1 MPFKIVD
8 SLPCFFFSLLH
19 IYMAKGLYLEDLKQ
33 KDTEVSKSSVKP
45 EA

>member
-8 SLPCFFFSLLH
+8 SLPCFFFLLH
-19 IYMAKGLYLEDLKQ
+19 IYVAKGLYLEDLKQ